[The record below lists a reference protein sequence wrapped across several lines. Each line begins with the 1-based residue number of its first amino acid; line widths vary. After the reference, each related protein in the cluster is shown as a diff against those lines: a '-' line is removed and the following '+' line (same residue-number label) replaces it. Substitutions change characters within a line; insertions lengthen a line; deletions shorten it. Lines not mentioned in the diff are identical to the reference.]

1 MNKADPPADP
11 AQLGF
16 PTNLRVEM
24 DAQFDEVGDH
34 CTLFGL
40 NFVVN

>member
-1 MNKADPPADP
+1 MKKTDRPADP
-11 AQLGF
+11 AQLEF

-24 DAQFDEVGDH
+24 DVQFDEVGDH